1 MARRANGEGS
11 EPRFDA
17 SRGKWVASL
26 RVGGGKRKLVRGDT
40 AQEVRETLR
49 GLSVDRDRGLT
60 IPSDR
65 LTLGQ
70 YLRQW
75 IAEAHTDQERRS
87 TTLRGYGV
95 NIENHIIPHAIS
107 RVRLGQVQPRDVQQ
121 LLRSLRAKGL
131 AERTVGYIHAT
142 LRVALADALE
152 LELIARNPAQ
162 VAKRKGRTR
171 GQQSVPFQI
180 RVLDEAEARHL
191 LEVARGERLE
201 ALINLALV
209 GLRRGELLGLR
220 WCDVDLAQR
229 ELRVVHQLAESQDTN
244 GKRQLTL
251 ARVKTDGSVR
261 TVALPVVIARSLEA
275 HRERQI
281 EERRRAANLWVHRD
295 LVFCNAFG
303 GGLETT
309 TLYRIWDAIRRRA
322 GFQDVRLHDLRHS
335 AASLLLA
342 QGVELWEVS
351 KILGHSTLAIT
362 ADIYGHQYGS
372 ARRQAAARL
381 DTILSANGV
390 QDGVQTS
397 LGKVSTLV

>member
-1 MARRANGEGS
+1 MNRRANGEGS
-11 EPRFDA
+11 EPRFDPT
-17 SRGKWVASL
+17 RGKWVASL
-26 RVGGGKRKLVRGDT
+26 RIGGGKRKLVRGDT
-40 AQEVRETLR
+40 AQDVREAVR
-49 GLSVDRDRGLT
+49 GLSVDRNRGLT

-65 LTLGQ
+65 LTLAQ

-75 IAEAHTDQERRS
+75 IADAHTDKERRPA
-87 TTLRGYGV
+87 TLRGYAV
-95 NIENHIIPHAIS
+95 NIENHIIPNPIS

-121 LLRSLRAKGL
+121 LLRSLRANGL

-162 VAKRKGRTR
+162 AAKRKGRKR
-171 GQQSVPFQI
+171 GQQSTPFHI

-220 WCDVDLAQR
+220 WSDVDLAERQ
-229 ELRVVHQLAESQDTN
+229 LRVVHQLAELKDDQGN
-244 GKRQLTL
+244 RQLAL
-251 ARVKTDGSVR
+251 ANVKTDGSAR
-261 TVALPVVIARSLEA
+261 TVALPEVIARCLEA

-303 GGLETT
+303 GGIETT

-362 ADIYGHQYGS
+362 ADIYGHQYAAS
-372 ARRQAAARL
+372 RRQAADRL

-390 QDGVQTS
+390 QDGVQATHRRV
-397 LGKVSTLV
+397 GTLA